1 MRNKSRGFTLIE
13 LIIMI
18 AILGIIASISFLR
31 LPGLRSKAEE
41 NVCAANRKTVE
52 RTYITLLTE
61 QEIDHVNI
69 IFNKFLIE
77 NFDEIC
83 PIAGVISYEYR
94 VVKCSIH
101 SAGSE
106 DEKNEDPPDEE
117 VPWL

>member
-52 RTYITLLTE
+52 RT
-61 QEIDHVNI
+61 
-69 IFNKFLIE
+69 
-77 NFDEIC
+77 
-83 PIAGVISYEYR
+83 
-94 VVKCSIH
+94 
-101 SAGSE
+101 
-106 DEKNEDPPDEE
+106 
-117 VPWL
+117 